1 MSMTF
6 ISGLSAAINNLTS
19 VTGTVNNMK
28 SITGNITKPDQ
39 VIYQVLDYEMLEKLP
54 TIDDV
59 EIKGE
64 FSDYVMTPNDA
75 MTNLEILEI
84 LNQ

>member
-28 SITGNITKPDQ
+28 VITGNLTKPD
-39 VIYQVLDYEMLEKLP
+39 
-54 TIDDV
+54 
-59 EIKGE
+59 
-64 FSDYVMTPNDA
+64 
-75 MTNLEILEI
+75 
-84 LNQ
+84 